1 MVFKCCPYGAALF
14 LSAFDTIHVFMG
26 HYYSYFNNITR
37 MIAGYT
43 CTSVLTDIGNECQEK
58 MLPGKGLCAKIGQLL
73 SEYRLEP
80 VKEGAQDEWADV
92 PFFSGYLSLI
102 LNGN

>member
-1 MVFKCCPYGAALF
+1 
-14 LSAFDTIHVFMG
+14 
-26 HYYSYFNNITR
+26 
-37 MIAGYT
+37 
-43 CTSVLTDIGNECQEK
+43 
-58 MLPGKGLCAKIGQLL
+58 MLPGKGLCAKIRQLL